1 VYEVFLLFL
10 IPIGGG
16 IPAGVILAS
25 NKGISRPIMILL
37 YASADVVLARIFEPV
52 MLLIARLAHAVRKE
66 AVLLANG
73 S

>member
-1 VYEVFLLFL
+1 
-10 IPIGGG
+10 
-16 IPAGVILAS
+16 
-25 NKGISRPIMILL
+25 MILL